1 MKCRHC
7 HGQFFVP
14 SPHNGSVGRR
24 SLGGSRGGR
33 SASPT
38 VLLVEH
44 RDEVFAR
51 VAADLGESGYTV
63 VRATTASE
71 ALGLYARTKHTFVL
85 ANLSLPDQSG
95 WLLAGKLHFISGDV
109 RIWLYESEKTAT
121 DVAMAKFL
129 RVDEL
134 LEYGGDLLGL
144 SDAILDLLA
153 GRQKARSR
161 RYLTGA
167 KPATARAAA

>member
-1 MKCRHC
+1 
-7 HGQFFVP
+7 
-14 SPHNGSVGRR
+14 
-24 SLGGSRGGR
+24 
-33 SASPT
+33 

-51 VAADLGESGYTV
+51 LAADLSESGFAV

-71 ALGLYARTKHTFVL
+71 ALRLYARAKHMLVV

-153 GRQKARSR
+153 GRQTAKSR
-161 RYLTGA
+161 RYLMGT
-167 KPATARAAA
+167 KSVTAPAAA